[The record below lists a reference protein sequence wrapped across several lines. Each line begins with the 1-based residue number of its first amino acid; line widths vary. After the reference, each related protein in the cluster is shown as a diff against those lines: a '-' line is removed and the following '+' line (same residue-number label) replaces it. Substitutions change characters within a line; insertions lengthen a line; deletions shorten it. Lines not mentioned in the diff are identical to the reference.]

1 MRNNARTL
9 RRAVGPAA
17 VICAAL
23 ALAACSETLGPLQG
37 APSKVAEVDADN
49 PGANAGNIASLT
61 DVIQRN
67 PGDSVAYNT
76 RGIAYAKAGNYKSA
90 IEDFTKAVQIDPNF
104 NAAYTNRAL
113 AFRQMGKDGPALA
126 DFNAAIAANPSDASA
141 YLGRGNLLRSQNH
154 LPEAMADL
162 DAAIRLNP
170 EGAQAYHARG
180 LIYQRLGNNEQAI
193 TDFNNAIDRDPFAG
207 APYQARGQSLL
218 ATGKY
223 DQAVDDFDAA
233 LNVDFEQRRGLG
245 GTGPRLREA
254 RQQGQGGR
262 VLRTRDDGR
271 AEQFRRQGRVAAAG
285 LSLSRKPRL
294 RDRRGLRFP
303 ILLCLGTSGASSV
316 AATRRSSQCAIA
328 GEVVTSLQRA
338 TTVEHLLRVAEQHP
352 VVLLVEQRVVD
363 AGVARG
369 HRALHRRS
377 RSWPSTLRAPACRRS
392 GWSDRPA
399 PPG

>member
-1 MRNNARTL
+1 MRNNARTFG
-9 RRAVGPAA
+9 RAAGPAA

-67 PGDSVAYNT
+67 PSDSVAYNT

-90 IEDFTKAVQIDPNF
+90 IDDFTKAVQIDPKF

-180 LIYQRLGNNEQAI
+180 LIYQR
-193 TDFNNAIDRDPFAG
+193 
-207 APYQARGQSLL
+207 
-218 ATGKY
+218 
-223 DQAVDDFDAA
+223 
-233 LNVDFEQRRGLG
+233 GL
-245 GTGPRLREA
+245 PRE
-254 RQQGQGGR
+254 
-262 VLRTRDDGR
+262 
-271 AEQFRRQGRVAAAG
+271 
-285 LSLSRKPRL
+285 KK
-294 RDRRGLRFP
+294 
-303 ILLCLGTSGASSV
+303 
-316 AATRRSSQCAIA
+316 
-328 GEVVTSLQRA
+328 
-338 TTVEHLLRVAEQHP
+338 
-352 VVLLVEQRVVD
+352 
-363 AGVARG
+363 
-369 HRALHRRS
+369 
-377 RSWPSTLRAPACRRS
+377 TLEKVS
-392 GWSDRPA
+392 
-399 PPG
+399 